1 MPLTVN
7 PTQHI
12 NMGQMNGAT
21 SFSSEKEM
29 ENKQKEANFLE
40 KKESDI
46 YIIYS
51 LHTRKKVVLEG
62 VIIED

>member
-12 NMGQMNGAT
+12 NMGQMNGALL
-21 SFSSEKEM
+21 SVQKKEM
-29 ENKQKEANFLE
+29 ENKQKEANFLG

-51 LHTRKKVVLEG
+51 LHTLKKVILEG
-62 VIIED
+62 V